1 MFGKTVQN
9 LQEARRKEE
18 GQEAEG
24 EEKRFNQTMKIS
36 FKTSMIDAQKSL

>member
-9 LQEARRKEE
+9 MQENCREE
-18 GQEAEG
+18 SQEAEG
-24 EEKRFNQTMKIS
+24 EEKRFNQTMKIR